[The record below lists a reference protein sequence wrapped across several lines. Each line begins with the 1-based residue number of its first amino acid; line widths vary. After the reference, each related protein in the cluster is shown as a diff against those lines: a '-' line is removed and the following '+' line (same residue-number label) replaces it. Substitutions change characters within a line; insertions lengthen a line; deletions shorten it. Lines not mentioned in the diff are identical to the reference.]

1 MSSVARCV
9 TVIAAA
15 LVLMYPRHAQSGAGA
30 EPEKDSAVSAPAAT
44 VAEAQ
49 QHVAMT
55 LLRKPAIAREDVC
68 RTRADMQNNVRLCRR
83 DVSLLILRRLRPS

>member
-55 LLRKPAIAREDVC
+55 LLAPPSA
-68 RTRADMQNNVRLCRR
+68 
-83 DVSLLILRRLRPS
+83 SLQSQERMFAGPVLTCKTMSGFAAGM